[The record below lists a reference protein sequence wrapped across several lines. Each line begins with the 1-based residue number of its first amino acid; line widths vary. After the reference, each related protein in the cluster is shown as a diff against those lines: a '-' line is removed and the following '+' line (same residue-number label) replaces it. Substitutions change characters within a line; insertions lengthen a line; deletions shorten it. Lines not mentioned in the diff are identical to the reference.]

1 MNLKSGFGKAGVGF
15 CVSPTWSLN
24 NMSDFHQLCL
34 EFWPRPSGTIN
45 HYMSAHCSCHCA
57 SWAGTKKCNNWREI
71 SSSKLQCP
79 TVHPNTHPHLPPPT
93 SKLPFVDI
101 CPTDMVHMHLCD
113 MDINS
118 LHIHSSYSIWLFT
131 QHPSCLGH
139 INNSKV

>member
-79 TVHPNTHPHLPPPT
+79 TVHPNTHPHLPPAT

-101 CPTDMVHMHLCD
+101 CISAIWIL
-113 MDINS
+113 
-118 LHIHSSYSIWLFT
+118 IHFIFIQAILYGFSHNT
-131 QHPSCLGH
+131 PPA
-139 INNSKV
+139 